1 MGGAPARLSAPAMA
15 TATAADGDEGRIRRL
30 GSPPAPFLLDETSG
44 VGFGCGVR
52 GLGALPSTC
61 HCARRGKGGICLF
74 RALAEGKDDGGMEV
88 WPTWKRRS
96 LRMAD
101 VVVIWPLSGR

>member
-74 RALAEGKDDGGMEV
+74 RAPVEGKEE
-88 WPTWKRRS
+88 
-96 LRMAD
+96 RMTAEWRCGPPGSD
-101 VVVIWPLSGR
+101 VVYGWLTW